1 MCEVKGKEYESGE
14 SLEDEYAPEEDE
26 AAADEVPQMFINRVG
41 AIQNS
46 EDRELTQDS
55 RFVAHKNFN
64 NRKDDL
70 EKFSDIEI
78 RKEKAKYNPN
88 DASYQDERFSN
99 VKETPNYVFHT
110 SNAAEIGDRH
120 LSHNSQKNR
129 IECRNLDQNQLSSDN
144 YGDFLFKKFNNDMK
158 KDNSDYLEDINEK
171 SNLKQKYNNR
181 PLENN
186 MARKDDEFSDRNRRE
201 VENFEEKPITDIN
214 HNENDNLG
222 AGNENAIL
230 KNIKKLSEQDLEDL
244 MNSLS
249 EDKKA
254 LLKKIMDKRE
264 ITKKSGAVEDSS
276 SLEQSDTSKIE
287 GSYAENTNSISS
299 LSSNSDTTETNKN
312 IESGGG
318 LNTKV
323 SDTESDSGKVGSKS
337 GEISDTS
344 TTEDL
349 LEITNANSKDDANI
363 DNNSKENIKS
373 DNKRE
378 VNGNYFTNEN
388 APLDNSVV
396 LDIKNSNN
404 LPIREEISEN
414 EDWLENNNEELIAE
428 PREVSPDDRSNFAAL
443 EKLEDSFP
451 NLNAYRDTDS
461 ELEPLIRIKRKE
473 LKHKVKKRDLPLS
486 LNDDNTSFH
495 ENFESEGSE
504 NQGKNKLN
512 SIETL
517 YSQSDCLNKNFASM
531 EHNLRNN
538 EKLRKKRALSY
549 NVALNK
555 TSENDTL
562 KYKRSRSM
570 ESLIDEKNSMPANE
584 MGVSEYKE
592 MDAFR
597 SFPQNFGEELI
608 HLKE

>member
-1 MCEVKGKEYESGE
+1 
-14 SLEDEYAPEEDE
+14 
-26 AAADEVPQMFINRVG
+26 
-41 AIQNS
+41 
-46 EDRELTQDS
+46 
-55 RFVAHKNFN
+55 
-64 NRKDDL
+64 
-70 EKFSDIEI
+70 
-78 RKEKAKYNPN
+78 
-88 DASYQDERFSN
+88 
-99 VKETPNYVFHT
+99 
-110 SNAAEIGDRH
+110 
-120 LSHNSQKNR
+120 
-129 IECRNLDQNQLSSDN
+129 
-144 YGDFLFKKFNNDMK
+144 MK
-158 KDNSDYLEDINEK
+158 KDNSDYLEYINEN
-171 SNLKQKYNNR
+171 SHLKKKYNNR

-186 MARKDDEFSDRNRRE
+186 MVRKDDEFSDRNRRQ
-201 VENFEEKPITDIN
+201 VQNFEEKPITAIN
-214 HNENDNLG
+214 NNENDNLG
-222 AGNENAIL
+222 AVNENTIL

-244 MNSLS
+244 MNSLP

-264 ITKKSGAVEDSS
+264 ITKKSGAIEDSS
-276 SLEQSDTSKIE
+276 SLDQSDTSKIE

-299 LSSNSDTTETNKN
+299 LSSNSDTTETNKH

-323 SDTESDSGKVGSKS
+323 SDTESDSGKVGTKS

-349 LEITNANSKDDANI
+349 LEITNTDSKDDANI
-363 DNNSKENIKS
+363 DNNNKENIKS

-396 LDIKNSNN
+396 LDSQNSNDFP
-404 LPIREEISEN
+404 LREETSEN
-414 EDWLENNNEELIAE
+414 EDWLETKNEELIAE
-428 PREVSPDDRSNFAAL
+428 PREVSPDDPSYFAAL

-451 NLNAYRDTDS
+451 NVNAYRDTDS

-495 ENFESEGSE
+495 GDFESEGSE

-517 YSQSDCLNKNFASM
+517 YSQPDCLNKNFASM
-531 EHNLRNN
+531 DHNLRTN

-549 NVALNK
+549 NVVLNK
-555 TSENDTL
+555 SSENDTL
-562 KYKRSRSM
+562 KYKRSRTM
-570 ESLIDEKNSMPANE
+570 ESLTDEKNSMLANE
-584 MGVSEYKE
+584 IDRSQCKE
-592 MDAFR
+592 VDAFR
-597 SFPQNFGEELI
+597 SFPQNSGAYSL
-608 HLKE
+608 